1 MGRTPPGLWADVVI
15 SKASRRPEHSPV
27 QLIASPR
34 VARVPVGAAIVGTL
48 VGVAL
53 LSGGVFLGWLTF
65 ATPLVSRLAPDAIRP
80 TISQMALG
88 GAVWGIALI
97 GPPVLAIVGAW
108 RLSRVVRALAVRPAT
123 RVLTRASSELGDE
136 YFAASDLRLPEGR
149 AIRDLV
155 VGPFGLAVLTELP
168 PPRYIRRTGTS
179 WETRA
184 PNGRWIH
191 MENPLERA
199 ARDAER
205 VRRWFASTERDYVI
219 KVFAALVT
227 NDSQIARTP
236 TCAVVSV
243 EQVPA
248 WLASLPASRALNPDR
263 RAEVVEQIRGLL

>member
-1 MGRTPPGLWADVVI
+1 MGRTPPGPWADVVI
-15 SKASRRPEHSPV
+15 SKGSRRPEHSPV

-34 VARVPVGAAIVGTL
+34 VARVPIGAAIVGTL
-48 VGVAL
+48 VGVVL
-53 LSGGVFLGWLTF
+53 LAGGVFLGWLTF
-65 ATPLVSRLAPDAIRP
+65 ATPLVSRLTPDAIRP
-80 TISQMALG
+80 TISQMAIG
-88 GAVWGIALI
+88 GVVWGIALI

-108 RLSRVVRALAVRPAT
+108 RLSRVIRALAIRPAT
-123 RVLTRASSELGDE
+123 RVLTRASAELGDE
-136 YFAASDLRLPEGR
+136 YFAASDIRLPEGR

-184 PNGRWIH
+184 PNGRWLH

-227 NDSQIARTP
+227 SDPQIARTP
-236 TCAVVSV
+236 NCAVVSV

>member
-1 MGRTPPGLWADVVI
+1 MGRTPPGRWADVVI
-15 SKASRRPEHSPV
+15 SKALCRPEHSPV

-34 VARVPVGAAIVGTL
+34 VARVPIGAAIVGTL

-53 LSGGVFLGWLTF
+53 LSGGLFLGWLTF
-65 ATPLVSRLAPDAIRP
+65 ATPLVSRLTPDAIRP
-80 TISQMALG
+80 TISQMAVG
-88 GAVWGIALI
+88 GVVWGVALI

-108 RLSRVVRALAVRPAT
+108 RLSRVVRALATRPAT
-123 RVLTRASSELGDE
+123 RVLTRASAELGDE
-136 YFAASDLRLPEGR
+136 YFAASDIRLPEGR

-155 VGPFGLAVLTELP
+155 VGPFGLAVLAELP
-168 PPRYIRRTGTS
+168 PPRYVRRTGTS

-227 NDSQIARTP
+227 SDPQIARTP
-236 TCAVVSV
+236 TCAVVSM

-263 RAEVVEQIRGLL
+263 RGEVVEQIRGLL